1 MVSATDRRRQRNSLT
16 IDTLDLDHPN
26 RTHERKP
33 ADPRPSGTVIELL
46 VDGRD
51 LS

>member
-1 MVSATDRRRQRNSLT
+1 MVSATDCRRQRNSLAV
-16 IDTLDLDHPN
+16 DTLQLDHPN
-26 RTHERKP
+26 RTHEREP
-33 ADPRPSGTVIELL
+33 ADARPSGTVMELL